1 MDAKNGGEEEEE
13 SNHAP
18 VTRRGKKRGVGKR
31 SVSLNAKVIFQYY
44 LLYFTLQTERY
55 FLARFAFIYENRN
68 VSTDK
73 KI

>member
-31 SVSLNAKVIFQYY
+31 SVSLNAKVIFQFII
-44 LLYFTLQTERY
+44 LYFTRLKGIFSPDLRS
-55 FLARFAFIYENRN
+55 FM
-68 VSTDK
+68 
-73 KI
+73 KIEM